1 MTTIKQKNT
10 TSAMNDDTKPLF
22 AKDYNVYINHTD
34 AGGIDVIIDVII
46 FSK

>member
-10 TSAMNDDTKPLF
+10 TSATNDDTKPLF

-34 AGGIDVIIDVII
+34 AGGIVYHANHLV
-46 FSK
+46 FF